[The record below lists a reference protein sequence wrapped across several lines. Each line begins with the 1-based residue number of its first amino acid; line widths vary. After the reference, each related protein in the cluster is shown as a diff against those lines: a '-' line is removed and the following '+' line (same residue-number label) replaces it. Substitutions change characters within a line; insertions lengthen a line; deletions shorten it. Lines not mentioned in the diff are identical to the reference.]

1 MGTKKKL
8 HAGAVVLA
16 VGRSALG
23 VVAVTRPWVLA
34 GPWVGDAAASGVAGQ
49 VFARALGGR
58 DFALGV
64 GATGAALFGNSRSL
78 AAWSAAGAVADSVD
92 LFSTIIHWSELPG
105 RGRILV
111 AALAGG
117 AALSGFGFTGALLA
131 ARGERGATG

>member
-1 MGTKKKL
+1 MRTKEWS
-8 HAGAVVLA
+8 HTGAVALA
-16 VGRSALG
+16 LGRSALG
-23 VVAVTRPWVLA
+23 VVAMARPRVPA

-58 DFALGV
+58 DLALGV
-64 GATGAALFGNSRSL
+64 GAAGAAVFGNSRSL

-92 LFSTIIHWSELPG
+92 LLSTVIHWSELPG

-117 AALSGFGFTGALLA
+117 AALSGFVFTGALLA
-131 ARGERGATG
+131 ARGERGASG